1 MVFLHGK
8 KARPAWRQDLLFAGL
23 ASIPLLLLLFLPHLA
38 KVKIASSLFL
48 AFHNVVEISSIVIAF
63 TVVISAWFNYR
74 ETGSLFSLLIALT
87 FTGAGFLDLIH
98 TLSYPGMPPFLTPSS
113 PNKASTFWISARLW
127 EAAFFLLAVLL
138 QQKKVRR
145 EIPLVVFLLPVLSF
159 LPLSSAAVIYWLD
172 HLPPMYVA
180 SYGQSPVKKGLEF
193 VVISLRALALF
204 SIYRYQKEAEEKE
217 APSLFLRWSL
227 LAGILSETAFSVYAS
242 VYDLLN
248 IAGHL
253 YKITAYLLVLYA
265 LFITSLQRM
274 YKINRLLKLQ
284 KEKMEEVN
292 RRLRETNRLQR
303 EFLAHTNHELRT
315 PLTGIIAFAE
325 MLKDPQTGPLAP
337 LQEDFVNEILNSS
350 SRLLNMINSLLDMAK
365 IEAGMM
371 NLNRKACRP
380 EEIVSAALRAVH
392 PLLQHKNQQVNL
404 LLPPKLPSILADP
417 ERAEQILTN
426 LLNNASKY
434 SPPDSTI
441 TIAVDVIRVPE
452 PTLRFAVTDQGP
464 GLSEEERRYIFER
477 FRRGRAAKN
486 AAGTGLGLSLART
499 LVEMHGGR
507 MWVESSPGQGST
519 FFFTLPVATAA
530 TEAAASGK
538 EEKSDGKS

>member
-1 MVFLHGK
+1 MVFLRRK
-8 KARPAWRQDLLFAGL
+8 KARLAWRQDLLFAGL

-38 KVKIASSLFL
+38 EVKITSSFFL

-63 TVVISAWFNYR
+63 TVVISAWFHYR
-74 ETGSLFSLLIALT
+74 ETGSLFSLLIVLT

-98 TLSYPGMPPFLTPSS
+98 TLSYAGMPPFLTPSS

-138 QQKKVRR
+138 LQKKVRR

-159 LPLSSAAVIYWLD
+159 LALSSAAVIFWLD
-172 HLPPMYVA
+172 QLPPMYVA
-180 SYGQSPVKKGLEF
+180 GYGQTPVKKGLEL
-193 VVISLRALALF
+193 VVISLRILALF
-204 SIYRYQKEAEEKE
+204 LIYRYQKEAEEKE
-217 APSLFLRWSL
+217 TPFLFLRWSL
-227 LAGILSETAFSVYAS
+227 LAGILSETAFSVYTS

-253 YKITAYLLVLYA
+253 YKIAAYLLVLYA
-265 LFITSLQRM
+265 LFVTSLQRM
-274 YKINRLLKLQ
+274 YEINRLLKLQ

-292 RRLRETNRLQR
+292 RRLRETNRLQQ

-325 MLKDPQTGPLAP
+325 MLKDPQTGPLTP

-350 SRLLNMINSLLDMAK
+350 SRLLHMINSLLDMAK

-380 EEIVSAALRAVH
+380 EEIISRALRAVH

-404 LLPPKLPSILADP
+404 LVPPKLPSVLADP

-426 LLNNASKY
+426 LLSNASKY

-441 TIAVDVIRVPE
+441 TLVADVIRVPE

-477 FRRGRAAKN
+477 FRRGQAAKK

-519 FFFTLPVATAA
+519 FFFTIPVATAA
-530 TEAAASGK
+530 AEAAASGK